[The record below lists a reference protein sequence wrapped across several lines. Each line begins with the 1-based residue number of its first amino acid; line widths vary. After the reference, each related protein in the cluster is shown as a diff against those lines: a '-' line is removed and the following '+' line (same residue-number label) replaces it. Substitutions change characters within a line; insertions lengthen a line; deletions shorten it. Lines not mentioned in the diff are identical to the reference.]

1 MFFKDAE
8 TLEDSSKNF
17 EDKKNQSKEVGKLDE
32 ETIDKTHNNI
42 VTSLAEKAM
51 SVAAPVVPMKED
63 GAVDHERSYNLHIM
77 LFFFFYFKLS
87 SKSTCYPLFL
97 K

>member
-1 MFFKDAE
+1 MCLKDAE
-8 TLEDSSKNF
+8 TFEGSSKTF
-17 EDKKNQSKEVGKLDE
+17 EDEKNQSKEVVKVDE
-32 ETIDKTHNNI
+32 ETIDKTNNNI

-77 LFFFFYFKLS
+77 PFFFY
-87 SKSTCYPLFL
+87 
-97 K
+97 